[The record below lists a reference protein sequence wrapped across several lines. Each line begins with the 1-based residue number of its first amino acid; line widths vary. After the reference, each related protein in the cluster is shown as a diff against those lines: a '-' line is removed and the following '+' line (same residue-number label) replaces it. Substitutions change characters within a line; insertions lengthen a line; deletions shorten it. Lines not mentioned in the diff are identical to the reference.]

1 MTMKKIKILDLSSN
15 RESDSQKPVNRT
27 SSKQADQTKKS
38 QRTGQIT
45 ILNKKI
51 VNRQFLKTYL
61 GALKGTVLGH
71 PRIL

>member
-1 MTMKKIKILDLSSN
+1 MGSKK
-15 RESDSQKPVNRT
+15 ESDSQKPVNQT
-27 SSKQADQTKKS
+27 ASKQADQTKKS
-38 QRTGQIT
+38 HKIGQIT